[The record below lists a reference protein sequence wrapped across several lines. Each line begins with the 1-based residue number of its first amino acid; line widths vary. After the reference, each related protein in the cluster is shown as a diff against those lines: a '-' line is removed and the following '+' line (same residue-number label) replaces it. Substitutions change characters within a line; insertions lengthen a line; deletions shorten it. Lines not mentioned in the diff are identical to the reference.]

1 MTNSINLT
9 NLVNVQKTER
19 YKALLVIGNI
29 HSLSPNIGSVIANS
43 LNARYISTVDEF
55 VQTDSRSAY
64 IDTFDP
70 DDLKKMLRDIVTSTE
85 EVVVVEG
92 LDMLWSVWSPST
104 RNRFLKML
112 EMDTISPY
120 KHIVFIFLCLKDD
133 QLMKC
138 DWKNDANH
146 SSRVIDI
153 NDILLGGP
161 LDGKNF

>member
-1 MTNSINLT
+1 MTSSINLH

-19 YKALLVIGNI
+19 YKAILVIGNI

-55 VQTDSRSAY
+55 VQTDLRSAC

-70 DDLKKMLRDIVTSTE
+70 DDLKKMLRDIVTSNE

-92 LDMLWSVWSPST
+92 IDMLWSVWSSSM

-120 KHIVFIFLCLKDD
+120 KHTVFIFLCLKDD

-146 SSRVIDI
+146 SPRVVDI

-161 LDGKNF
+161 QDGQDF